1 MQNNAKIAVTAVV
14 VLLVGALGALFM
26 KDRKTSADYVAM
38 KASEE
43 AARTRYSQTIDAIAE
58 IQDSLN
64 AISVGDTSVQMSQR
78 SLEAEQMKNGNNQEA
93 LDRIAMLR
101 ESIQRNKQRINQ
113 LESSLHKSGMKVK
126 GLEKMV
132 ANLKKDTEEKEAM
145 VNELSSRVENL
156 QTQVAGLETT
166 VQEKSDTLVARDQT
180 IEERRRELATV
191 FVAVGNKKELSTKGV
206 ITAKGGVLGMGK
218 TIQPTGVVSEVAYT
232 PIDTDLQTV
241 VPTTSKQAKVVSAQP
256 PGSYEMVLV
265 DGRMELHILDPVQF
279 RKVRQ
284 LVIVTA

>member
-1 MQNNAKIAVTAVV
+1 MQRNAKIAVTAVV
-14 VLLVGALGALFM
+14 ILLVGAIAALFV
-26 KDRKTSADYVAM
+26 KDQKTSADYVAM

-64 AISVGDTSVQMSQR
+64 AISVGDTSVVMKQR
-78 SLEAEQMKNGNNQEA
+78 SLEAEQQGSNHQEA

-101 ESIQRNKQRINQ
+101 ESIERNKQRIHQ
-113 LESSLHKSGMKVK
+113 LESSLHKSGMKAK

-132 ANLKKDTEEKEAM
+132 ANLKKDVEEKEAM
-145 VNELSSRVENL
+145 VAELSSRVENL
-156 QTQVAGLETT
+156 QTQVAGLETQ
-166 VQEKSDTLVARDQT
+166 VQEKSDTLVARDQA

-218 TIQPTGVVSEVAYT
+218 TIQPTGKVSDAAYT
-232 PIDTDLQTV
+232 AIDTDLQTV

-256 PGSYEMVLV
+256 PGSYELVLV

>member
-1 MQNNAKIAVTAVV
+1 MQRNAKIAVTAVV
-14 VLLVGALGALFM
+14 ILLVGAIAALFV
-26 KDRKTSADYVAM
+26 KDQKTSADYVAM

-64 AISVGDTSVQMSQR
+64 AISVGDTSVVMKQR
-78 SLEAEQMKNGNNQEA
+78 SLEAEQQGSNNQEA

-101 ESIQRNKQRINQ
+101 ESIERSKQRIRQ
-113 LESSLHKSGMKVK
+113 LESSLSKNGMKVK

-132 ANLKKDTEEKEAM
+132 ANLKKDVEEKEAQ
-145 VNELSSRVENL
+145 VAELSGRVENL
-156 QTQVAGLETT
+156 QTQVAGLETQ

-218 TIQPTGVVSEVAYT
+218 TIQPTGKVSDAAYT
-232 PIDTDLQTV
+232 AIDTDLQTV

-256 PGSYEMVLV
+256 PGSYELVLV